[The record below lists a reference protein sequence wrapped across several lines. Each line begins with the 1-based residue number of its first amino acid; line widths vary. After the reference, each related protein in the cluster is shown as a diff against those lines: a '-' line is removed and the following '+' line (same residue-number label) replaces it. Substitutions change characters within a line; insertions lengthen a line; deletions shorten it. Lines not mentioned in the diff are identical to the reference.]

1 MTSLNGPIRFLN
13 TRFIILD
20 RNPPGTV
27 MNLPVHFPV
36 LFEITNN
43 EQD

>member
-20 RNPPGTV
+20 RYPPGTV
-27 MNLPVHFPV
+27 MNLPLHFPV

-43 EQD
+43 E